1 MTTQE
6 EQALHLFETRVRQ
19 LILSYQKL
27 AQDNQRLQQEL
38 VEKQQALDEALAQNQ
53 QINMDYNNLK
63 LARMM
68 TVNGE
73 DLQSAK
79 NRLSRLIRE
88 VDKCIALLNV

>member
-1 MTTQE
+1 MTAQE

-38 VEKQQALDEALAQNQ
+38 VEKQQARDEALAQNQ
-53 QINMDYNNLK
+53 QLNMDYNNLK

>member
-1 MTTQE
+1 MTAQE

-38 VEKQQALDEALAQNQ
+38 VERQQALDEALAQNQ

>member
-1 MTTQE
+1 MTAQE

-53 QINMDYNNLK
+53 QLNLDYNNLK

>member
-1 MTTQE
+1 MTAQE

-27 AQDNQRLQQEL
+27 AQDNQLLQQEL

>member
-1 MTTQE
+1 MTAQE

-63 LARMM
+63 LARMIA
-68 TVNGE
+68 VNSE
-73 DLQSAK
+73 DQQAAK
-79 NRLSRLIRE
+79 NRLAKIIRE

>member
-1 MTTQE
+1 MTAQE

-38 VEKQQALDEALAQNQ
+38 VEKQQALAEALAQNQ
-53 QINMDYNNLK
+53 QLNMDYNNLK

>member
-1 MTTQE
+1 MTAQE

-53 QINMDYNNLK
+53 QLNMDYNNLK

-79 NRLSRLIRE
+79 NRLSKLIRE
-88 VDKCIALLNV
+88 VDKCIALLNL

>member
-1 MTTQE
+1 MTAQE

-53 QINMDYNNLK
+53 QLNMDYNTLK

>member
-1 MTTQE
+1 MTAQE

-53 QINMDYNNLK
+53 PINMDYNNLK

>member
-1 MTTQE
+1 MTAQE

-53 QINMDYNNLK
+53 QLNMDYNNLK

-68 TVNGE
+68 TVSGE

-79 NRLSRLIRE
+79 NRLPRLSRE

>member
-1 MTTQE
+1 MTAQE

-27 AQDNQRLQQEL
+27 AQDNQRPQQEL
-38 VEKQQALDEALAQNQ
+38 VEKQQALDEALAQDQ
-53 QINMDYNNLK
+53 QLNMDYNNLK

>member
-1 MTTQE
+1 MTAQE

-53 QINMDYNNLK
+53 QLNMDYNNLK

-68 TVNGE
+68 TVSGE

>member
-1 MTTQE
+1 MTAQE

-38 VEKQQALDEALAQNQ
+38 VEQQQALDEALAQNQ

>member
-1 MTTQE
+1 MTAQE
-6 EQALHLFETRVRQ
+6 EQALHLFDTRVRQ

-53 QINMDYNNLK
+53 QLNMDYNNLN

-68 TVNGE
+68 TVSGE

>member
-1 MTTQE
+1 MTAQE

-38 VEKQQALDEALAQNQ
+38 VEKQQTLDEALAQNQ

-79 NRLSRLIRE
+79 NRLSKLIRE

>member
-1 MTTQE
+1 MTAQE

-19 LILSYQKL
+19 LILSHQKL

-53 QINMDYNNLK
+53 QLNMDYNNLK

>member
-1 MTTQE
+1 MTAQE

-88 VDKCIALLNV
+88 VDKCNALLNV

>member
-1 MTTQE
+1 MTAQE

-27 AQDNQRLQQEL
+27 AQDSQRLQQEL

>member
-1 MTTQE
+1 MTAQE

-53 QINMDYNNLK
+53 QLNMDYNNLK

-73 DLQSAK
+73 DPQSAK

>member
-1 MTTQE
+1 MTAQE

-27 AQDNQRLQQEL
+27 AQDNQRLEQEL

-53 QINMDYNNLK
+53 QLNMDYNNLK

>member
-1 MTTQE
+1 MTAQE

-19 LILSYQKL
+19 RILSYQKL

-53 QINMDYNNLK
+53 QLNMDYNNLT

-79 NRLSRLIRE
+79 NRLSKLIRE

>member
-1 MTTQE
+1 MTAQE

-53 QINMDYNNLK
+53 QISMDYNNLK

>member
-1 MTTQE
+1 MTAQE

-73 DLQSAK
+73 DVHSAK
-79 NRLSRLIRE
+79 NRLARLLRE

>member
-1 MTTQE
+1 MTAQE

-53 QINMDYNNLK
+53 QLNIDYNNLK

-68 TVNGE
+68 TVSGE

>member
-1 MTTQE
+1 MTAQE

-27 AQDNQRLQQEL
+27 AQDNQRLQQEM

-53 QINMDYNNLK
+53 QLNMDYNNLK

>member
-1 MTTQE
+1 MTAQE
-6 EQALHLFETRVRQ
+6 EQALHLFETRIRQ

-53 QINMDYNNLK
+53 QLNMDYNNLK